1 MEIDIQA
8 LKDEIEIW
16 AMASGQERVAIEVS
30 RMYFQLN
37 SGGKP
42 RLSQIEDKAGQADW
56 KAINNN
62 RQQIFRWLRG
72 DSKAAKQ
79 KFCDLIPAIMAVL
92 PAEQKAKIDGNRINY
107 LASIAIKQFAAA
119 MSETLLGGHD
129 ISRQITNA
137 VTALNAIQYRA

>member
-1 MEIDIQA
+1 MRQETQINMEIDIQA

-79 KFCDLIPAIMAVL
+79 KFCDLIPAILTSKGYSHRHKV
-92 PAEQKAKIDGNRINY
+92 
-107 LASIAIKQFAAA
+107 
-119 MSETLLGGHD
+119 GGEFG
-129 ISRQITNA
+129 
-137 VTALNAIQYRA
+137 RA